1 MKIGI
6 IAITR
11 GGREL
16 ARTISEKLD
25 NTTLLEKQKDKKS
38 LTSSLSIGKITMV
51 LSASWRLV
59 LWSGPSPPC
68 STIN

>member
-25 NTTLLEKQKDKKS
+25 DTTLLEKTEGGPE
-38 LTSSLSIGKITMV
+38 TSDQ
-51 LSASWRLV
+51 
-59 LWSGPSPPC
+59 
-68 STIN
+68 